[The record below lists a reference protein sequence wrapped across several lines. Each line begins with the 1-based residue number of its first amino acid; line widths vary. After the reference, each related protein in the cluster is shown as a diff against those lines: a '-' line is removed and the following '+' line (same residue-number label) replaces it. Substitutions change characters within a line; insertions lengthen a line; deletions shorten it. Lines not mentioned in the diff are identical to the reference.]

1 MPGSSA
7 LFLLVGKGTLTAIT
21 SDCFTVENFVC
32 VCSCVRVY
40 VANEVEQHV
49 EAAIFGPSTL
59 TQSVVKKKCTVSIY
73 NLSYHPFVVQ
83 SCGWHDE
90 IGDHYCLSQNK
101 TRKKIHIMLSHFD
114 PPHHHPFVSWF
125 KVDKFCW
132 GRRRVALISTGLVC
146 FFYGGMGSFFSLYR
160 VGLTNVGIGWV
171 VPSNLTKPS
180 HQTVLIRQAVA
191 ELEMS
196 EVFT

>member
-1 MPGSSA
+1 MWKQQY
-7 LFLLVGKGTLTAIT
+7 LDQVHLRKVLL
-21 SDCFTVENFVC
+21 
-32 VCSCVRVY
+32 
-40 VANEVEQHV
+40 
-49 EAAIFGPSTL
+49 
-59 TQSVVKKKCTVSIY
+59 KKS
-73 NLSYHPFVVQ
+73 VQ
-83 SCGWHDE
+83 SPFTISPTIHSLFSLAAGMMRLE
-90 IGDHYCLSQNK
+90 IIIVYLK
-101 TRKKIHIMLSHFD
+101 TKQEKKIHIMLSHFD

-160 VGLTNVGIGWV
+160 VGLTNVGIGRV